1 MYKRIL
7 VALDGSELAER
18 ILPHVEA
25 LGRALGS
32 TLIVLRATTP
42 PEKIIAELNAG
53 TMLPAA
59 GIIDPVPF
67 IDAEREEVD
76 AYLARIADRLRGSGL
91 TVQTERPDRPAAA
104 AILQSA
110 DEFDVD
116 LIAMT
121 SHGRTGLGRLVFG
134 SVAGE
139 VLHGA
144 TRPLLVVHVND
155 RADGSRSG
163 APAR

>member
-1 MYKRIL
+1 MYERIL

-32 TLIVLRATTP
+32 TLIVVRATTP
-42 PEKIIAELNAG
+42 PEQIIAELNAG
-53 TMLPAA
+53 AMLPAA
-59 GIIDPVPF
+59 GIVDPEPLVE
-67 IDAEREEVD
+67 AEREEVD
-76 AYLARIADRLRGSGL
+76 GYLASIAERLREHGL
-91 TVQTERPDRPAAA
+91 RVQTERPDGSAAD
-104 AILQSA
+104 AILRAA
-110 DEFDVD
+110 DQLDAH

-139 VLHGA
+139 VLHRS
-144 TRPLLVVHVND
+144 TRPLLVVRMND
-155 RADGSRSG
+155 RAS
-163 APAR
+163 

>member
-1 MYKRIL
+1 MYERIL

-42 PEKIIAELNAG
+42 PEKIIAQLNAG
-53 TMLPAA
+53 AMLPAA
-59 GIIDPVPF
+59 GLINPEPIIE
-67 IDAEREEVD
+67 AEQEEAD
-76 AYLARIADRLRGSGL
+76 SYLAKIAEGLRGSGL
-91 TVQTERPDRPAAA
+91 TVQTERPNGPAAA
-104 AILQSA
+104 AILRRA
-110 DEFDVD
+110 DELNVN

-139 VLHGA
+139 VLHGS
-144 TRPLLVVHVND
+144 TRPLLVVQVND
-155 RADGSRSG
+155 RAT
-163 APAR
+163 